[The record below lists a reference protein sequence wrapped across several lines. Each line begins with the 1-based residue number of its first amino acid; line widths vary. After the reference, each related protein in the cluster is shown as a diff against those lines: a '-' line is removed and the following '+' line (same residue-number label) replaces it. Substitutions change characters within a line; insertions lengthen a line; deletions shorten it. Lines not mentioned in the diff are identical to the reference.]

1 MLKIYLFDDEFPR
14 CKGMSSIV
22 KMYIVCALQ
31 QNTLSCLYGNNN
43 ATFFTFSLP
52 SYETTLHSWRVK
64 EKRILSSQENLYIY
78 KQFWYAIS
86 WTLPCEYRK
95 ADHQSAELKK
105 KMHTNLSWARV
116 LGAAGFV
123 RHNRSDTCYKHMWSI
138 YIKIL
143 TWTTKKFR
151 TSLSCLV
158 PASARLRS
166 HRRFEMEQAHS
177 NNKQI

>member
-1 MLKIYLFDDEFPR
+1 MMNFLVVREWAASERCTLFVHFSKILWVAY
-14 CKGMSSIV
+14 M
-22 KMYIVCALQ
+22 
-31 QNTLSCLYGNNN
+31 
-43 ATFFTFSLP
+43 ATIMQHFFTLSLP